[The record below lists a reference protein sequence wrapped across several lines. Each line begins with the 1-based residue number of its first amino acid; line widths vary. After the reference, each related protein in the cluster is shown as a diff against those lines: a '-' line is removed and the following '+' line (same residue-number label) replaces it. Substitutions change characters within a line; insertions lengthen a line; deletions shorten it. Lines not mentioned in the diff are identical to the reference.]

1 GPGLAEEN
9 DSPATEPEAPQASL
23 TRRERVRRPARRRA
37 EVATRTAPAPAP
49 AQRSAAST
57 RPAAPKRRPLRS
69 LATLAIVAGLVAA
82 VGIPAY
88 GALVPETDAKT
99 IQQAAEEGAQSLIV
113 ASEVKSSVLQR
124 DSYSATT
131 EAEIAKKKA
140 AAAAAARA
148 KMLGSTA
155 SVNIDLS
162 LVGPGTGPVRWPL
175 AKITRIGDGFMSR
188 GGAHHGVDLI
198 SPGGTP
204 IFASTSG
211 VVRVSQESYY
221 GYGVAIVIDGVI
233 DGRKV
238 STLYSH
244 MRYGSRT
251 VGVGTHVQAGQV
263 IGLVG
268 ATGRAFGNHLH
279 FEVKINGS
287 LVDPIAFLR
296 ANAG

>member
-1 GPGLAEEN
+1 M
-9 DSPATEPEAPQASL
+9 
-23 TRRERVRRPARRRA
+23 RRPARRRA
-37 EVATRTAPAPAP
+37 EVATRTAPAP

>member
-1 GPGLAEEN
+1 MAEEN
-9 DSPATEPEAPQASL
+9 DSPATEPEAPTASL
-23 TRRERVRRPARRRA
+23 TRRSRVRRPARRSA
-37 EVATRTAPAPAP
+37 EVVERTAPAAAPPAR
-49 AQRSAAST
+49 RSAAAP
-57 RPAAPKRRPLRS
+57 RAAASKRRPLRS

-113 ASEVKSSVLQR
+113 ASEVKGSTLQR

-155 SVNIDLS
+155 SVNMDLS

-198 SPGGTP
+198 APGGTP

-244 MRYGSRT
+244 LRYGSRT
-251 VGVGTHVQAGQV
+251 VGVGSHVQAGQV

-287 LVDPIAFLR
+287 LVDPLAFLR

>member
-1 GPGLAEEN
+1 LAQEN
-9 DSPATEPEAPQASL
+9 DSPPTAPEVPTASL
-23 TRRERVRRPARRRA
+23 TRRSRAARPARRSTEIAPR
-37 EVATRTAPAPAP
+37 PAPARK
-49 AQRSAAST
+49 A
-57 RPAAPKRRPLRS
+57 AAPKRRPLRS

-88 GALVPETDAKT
+88 GALVPEADAKT
-99 IQQAAEEGAQSLIV
+99 MQQAAEEGAQSLIV
-113 ASEVKSSVLQR
+113 ASEVKASVLER

-148 KMLGSTA
+148 KLMASTA
-155 SVNIDLS
+155 SVGSGGGVDLS

-175 AKITRIGDGFMSR
+175 ATITRIGDGFRSR

-204 IFASTSG
+204 IFASTDG
-211 VVRVSQESYY
+211 VVRVSQESYF

-238 STLYSH
+238 STTYAHL
-244 MRYGSRT
+244 RYGSRT
-251 VGVGTHVQAGQV
+251 VGVGSHVKAGQV

-287 LVDPIAFLR
+287 LVDPLAFLR
-296 ANAG
+296 SNAG

>member
-1 GPGLAEEN
+1 LALEN
-9 DSPATEPEAPQASL
+9 DSPPTAPEVPTASL
-23 TRRERVRRPARRRA
+23 TRRSRAARPAHRST
-37 EVATRTAPAPAP
+37 EVAPRPAPA
-49 AQRSAAST
+49 RK
-57 RPAAPKRRPLRS
+57 AAPKRRPLRS

-88 GALVPETDAKT
+88 GALVPEADAKT
-99 IQQAAEEGAQSLIV
+99 MQQAAEEGAQSLIV
-113 ASEVKSSVLQR
+113 ASEVKASVLER

-148 KMLGSTA
+148 KLMASTA
-155 SVNIDLS
+155 SLGGGGVDLS

-175 AKITRIGDGFMSR
+175 ATITRIGDGFRSR

-204 IFASTSG
+204 IFASTDG
-211 VVRVSQESYY
+211 VVRVSQESYF
-221 GYGVAIVIDGVI
+221 GYGVAIVIDGVFN
-233 DGRKV
+233 GSKV

-251 VGVGTHVQAGQV
+251 VGVGTHVKAGQV

-268 ATGRAFGNHLH
+268 ATGRAYGNHLH

-287 LVDPIAFLR
+287 LVDPLAFLR
-296 ANAG
+296 SNAG